1 MNSIFDDLYYGN
13 IRPWEKTM
21 AAEVEYCK
29 SVTEVTSAERKLLSS
44 LDGEQKSLLE
54 TLIKA
59 QSDILEM
66 SCREYYF
73 EGLRL
78 GIRLMAE
85 IYEGKGKKFTSDKS

>member
-13 IRPWEKTM
+13 IRPWEKTT
-21 AAEVEYCK
+21 AAKVEYCK
-29 SVTEVTSAERKLLSS
+29 SVTELTSAERKLLSS

-59 QSDILEM
+59 QSDILEI
-66 SCREYYF
+66 SCREYYY

-85 IYEGKGKKFTSDKS
+85 VYEGKDKNFTSDKS

>member
-21 AAEVEYCK
+21 VSEGDYYKTVKNLTAI
-29 SVTEVTSAERKLLSS
+29 ERKLMCVLQ
-44 LDGEQKSLLE
+44 GEDRILLE

-66 SCREYYF
+66 SCIEYYY

-85 IYEGKGKKFTSDKS
+85 VYEGKGKNFTSDKS